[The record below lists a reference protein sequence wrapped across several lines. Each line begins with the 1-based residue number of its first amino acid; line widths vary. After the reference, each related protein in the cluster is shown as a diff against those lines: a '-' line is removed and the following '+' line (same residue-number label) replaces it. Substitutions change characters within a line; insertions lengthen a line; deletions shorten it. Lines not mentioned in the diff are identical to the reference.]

1 MPRRYRY
8 SILFGA
14 LGLIVCGAGYAWL
27 GPEEARPVAQATAR
41 ENSPSGVATSHDEQL
56 VDSMRLPEEPTSPE
70 DLTGEQI
77 QQTVVGHWT
86 SDYYGS
92 RYLTIRSDG
101 TATVLFQANTLAR
114 MFVGHRLKI
123 DYTWYYDVSAGQV
136 VFTVAGGA
144 PPQGIEYV
152 VKLWG
157 NQQRQNVLSVCRSQL
172 HLQDLD
178 GKTEHVWKQLGA
190 IPMEIASKFEK
201 L

>member
-1 MPRRYRY
+1 MLRRYRFP
-8 SILFGA
+8 ILFGV
-14 LGLIVCGAGYAWL
+14 LGLLVCGAGYAWL
-27 GPEEARPVAQATAR
+27 GPDETRPVARATAQV
-41 ENSPSGVATSHDEQL
+41 NSPSGLAASNDEL
-56 VDSMRLPEEPTSPE
+56 HVNSIRLPEEPTSPE

-123 DYTWYYDVSAGQV
+123 DYTWYYDVSLGQV
-136 VFTVAGGA
+136 VFTVTGGA
-144 PPQGIEYV
+144 PQQGIEYV

-172 HLQDLD
+172 HLRDLD
-178 GKTEHVWKQLGA
+178 GKTEHVWKQLGG
-190 IPMEIASKFEK
+190 IPVEIASKFEK